1 MESILQQNDLLVNNK
16 DEIDKFFGSP
26 IVGMFIDPI
35 EWWRFSWKFNSYKV
49 KK

>member
-26 IVGMFIDPI
+26 IVGMNIDPI
-35 EWWRFSWKFNSYKV
+35 KWWCLISKEFLNL
-49 KK
+49 